1 MIFELF
7 KYLTNKKID
16 FALTNG
22 YIEVLSQKDTEA
34 DTDMIFKKKDFKN
47 IETILQ
53 DFCHLNKLQLVQVL
67 HHDLYAK
74 NIFLFNPENMK
85 FLNLDIYAD
94 FSRKGLSLYSEEEV
108 FSTLDTYENI
118 PIVSTEKE
126 FIGYLYKKLDK
137 NDLSIENFN
146 YLNQLLS
153 KEPLCKIELEKLF
166 PKTLSYILDSF
177 SSENINIILENRILL
192 LNEINKLKSI
202 PLNVFIKNKI
212 RTIKRILNPTGITIS
227 FLGPDGSGKSTVI
240 NNILE
245 ARLPFRRN
253 DYFHT
258 KPIHVDNSVQTVQNE
273 PHKYPAY
280 SKLKSYLKISYFI
293 FQYNKGW
300 FKNIIP
306 LKIKSSL
313 IIFDRYFD
321 DILAD
326 QKRYRYGAE
335 IWFLKFARI
344 FIPKPEL
351 YFVLTT
357 KAEIIHERKNEVEFS
372 ELKKQIKKYESL
384 TKNNKY
390 FKIDV
395 SKTPKE
401 IGDEIIKIMMNNM
414 SLRYEKFRK

>member
-1 MIFELF
+1 MIFKLF
-7 KYLTNKKID
+7 EYLKINKIY

-22 YIEVLSQKDTEA
+22 YIDVITQSDSDA
-34 DTDMIFKKKDFKN
+34 DVDMLFKKKDFKN
-47 IETILQ
+47 IEIILQ
-53 DFCHLNKLQLVQVL
+53 SFCKIYKLQLVQVL

-74 NIFLFNPENMK
+74 NIFLFNPEK
-85 FLNLDIYAD
+85 IEFLNLDIYAD
-94 FSRKGLSLYSEEEV
+94 LSRKGLSFYSENKV
-108 FSTLDTYENI
+108 FSTLVIYENI
-118 PIVSTEKE
+118 PIISTEKE
-126 FIGYLYKKLDK
+126 FISYLYKKLDK
-137 NDLSIENFN
+137 NDLTLENFN
-146 YLNQLLS
+146 YLNQLFL
-153 KEPLCKIELEKLF
+153 KDPKCIVGLKNFF
-166 PKTLSYILDSF
+166 PKTFSYLIDSF
-177 SSENINIILENRILL
+177 KTHEIEILLKNRILL
-192 LNEINKLKSI
+192 LNDINRLKSKSFG
-202 PLNVFIKNKI
+202 LFIKNKI
-212 RTIKRILNPTGITIS
+212 RIVKRIFCPTGTTIS
-227 FLGPDGSGKSTVI
+227 FLGPDGSGKSTI
-240 NNILE
+240 IENILKN
-245 ARLPFRRN
+245 RLPFRRN

-258 KPIHVDNSVQTVQNE
+258 KPIIVKKDEQTVQSE

-372 ELKKQIKKYESL
+372 ELEKQIKEYESL

-401 IGDEIIKIMMNNM
+401 IADEIIKIMMKNM